1 MPTTVFTPPTSIK
14 TAPFKFTAPEKQRL
28 SAAKDELQRLD
39 GLLGEIVEI
48 KTVID
53 RAAEDFAAGKITI
66 REAVGLLD
74 AAGDSAARAELEG
87 KLRRPIKAALKATV
101 AAVADLVDKS
111 RNHHVA
117 ELESK
122 AKQIESSERGAIDG
136 LGIGQEDF
144 TASLLLLGIQEQWR
158 RAKADALQPPARDAL
173 NRVLL
178 AVG

>member
-1 MPTTVFTPPTSIK
+1 MPTVSTQPTSIK

-53 RAAEDFAAGKITI
+53 RAAEDFAAGKITT
-66 REAVGLLD
+66 REAIGLLG
-74 AAGDSAARAELEG
+74 ASGDSLKRAEIES
-87 KLRRPIKAALKATV
+87 KLRKPLKAALRNTVATV
-101 AAVADLVDKS
+101 SDLIDKS
-111 RNHHVA
+111 RNHHVSELA
-117 ELESK
+117 RMAGELEK
-122 AKQIESSERGAIDG
+122 GERATLEP
-136 LGIGQEDF
+136 LGMSQEDF
-144 TASLLLLGIQEQWR
+144 EPSLILRGIQEQWR
-158 RAKADALQPPARDAL
+158 RAKADSAQPPARDAL

>member
-1 MPTTVFTPPTSIK
+1 MPTTVFIPPTSIK
-14 TAPFKFTAPEKQRL
+14 TSAYKFSKPEQDRL
-28 SAAKDELQRLD
+28 SAAAAELARLD
-39 GLLGEIVEI
+39 GLLGDIVRI
-48 KTVID
+48 KDVID
-53 RAAEDFAAGKITI
+53 SAGEDFAAGRISI
-66 REAVGLLD
+66 RETIGLIA

-101 AAVADLVDKS
+101 ASVADLVDKS